1 VFFDELHGWR
11 LLLPVAGNKR
21 NGRRQRSKEP
31 IKSRFHKSQNPHIS
45 KFLELLTDFLIYLMV
60 LWMKFGQFFGIC
72 VKLRQFKLYFS
83 KGSNNVQHIECPA
96 WFFYLQFLKWPETF
110 LGFTDFA
117 A

>member
-60 LWMKFGQFFGIC
+60 LWMKFGQFFGMC
-72 VKLRQFKLYFS
+72 AKLRQFKLYFS
-83 KGSNNVQHIECPA
+83 KGSNNV
-96 WFFYLQFLKWPETF
+96 
-110 LGFTDFA
+110 
-117 A
+117 